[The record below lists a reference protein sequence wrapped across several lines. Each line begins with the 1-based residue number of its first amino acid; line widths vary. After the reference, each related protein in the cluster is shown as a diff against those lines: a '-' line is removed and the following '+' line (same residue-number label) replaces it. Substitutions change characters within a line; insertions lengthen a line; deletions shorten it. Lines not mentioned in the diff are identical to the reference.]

1 MIYIYI
7 YGYDNFTVIQINFH
21 GFLPFGRGAVTTRS
35 LGDEQQSPWFLTTR
49 VLGPPT
55 RDKVGLVFFWG
66 GTFCQQFFGDS
77 KLGKTKKNV
86 TKSPNV
92 NTLPETNIAHEILIF
107 PSKYHQ
113 NGEFSM
119 AMFFSWRVF
128 LANILKTPTKWN
140 HIDFEYSYQHVMEKM
155 GEELIHA
162 PSINTD
168 STYSKHITKFF
179 QHTLFSCDMF
189 FFHMFSS
196 QQKKTSCEVPKAVDI
211 VNT

>member
-7 YGYDNFTVIQINFH
+7 WIWQFYCNSNKFPWISAIWKG
-21 GFLPFGRGAVTTRS
+21 GRNNPILRGRTTI
-35 LGDEQQSPWFLTTR
+35 TM
-49 VLGPPT
+49 VLNHPSFGPPDT
-55 RDKVGLVFFWG
+55 RQGWPCFFLG
-66 GTFCQQFFGDS
+66 GTFCQQFFRDS
-77 KLGKTKKNV
+77 KLGKTKKHV

-107 PSKYHQ
+107 PSIYHQ

-119 AMFFSWRVF
+119 VSWRVF

-168 STYSKHITKFF
+168 STYSKQQNGITKFF

-189 FFHMFSS
+189 FFPHVFFTAKKNKSWSS
-196 QQKKTSCEVPKAVDI
+196 QGCWHC
-211 VNT
+211 

>member
-1 MIYIYI
+1 M
-7 YGYDNFTVIQINFH
+7 
-21 GFLPFGRGAVTTRS
+21 PAV
-35 LGDEQQSPWFLTTR
+35 
-49 VLGPPT
+49 
-55 RDKVGLVFFWG
+55 FWG
-66 GTFCQQFFGDS
+66 F
-77 KLGKTKKNV
+77 KTWQNEKNV

-119 AMFFSWRVF
+119 ARFFSWRVF

-189 FFHMFSS
+189 FFPHVFFTA
-196 QQKKTSCEVPKAVDI
+196 KKTSREVPKAVDI